1 MLTLKPMAVC
11 PATPATAIAPAAH
24 PMTFSVI
31 IAVYNDWLPLDSCL
45 RSLSEQASGPSFEV
59 IVVDDGSDK
68 ESPESILKWKQFYPL
83 SIVRQLHSGIP
94 SARNA
99 GIRASRGSVLLF
111 VDADS
116 RLERNCL
123 STLHAIVE
131 GHPEHG
137 SFQLELIAD
146 CSTFSGRVEELRLM
160 TLRQHMLQTSG
171 CIRYLNTAG
180 FAIRAARFNS
190 EEGLFNTAA
199 QRGED
204 TLLLVNLMQRGE
216 LPFLAAGALV
226 RHVVPRTFR
235 QSLRKCMRAAYLE
248 AQTYEFIAS
257 QGIRIRVTNRKRLR
271 MLKSM
276 WKACGQHPL
285 GRLVWLGLAT
295 RQALVRTVSFAC
307 ACGLSIKSSNRRAI
321 FMNRFQDVPNA

>member
-1 MLTLKPMAVC
+1 VLTLKPMAVC
-11 PATPATAIAPAAH
+11 PATPAAAIAPAAH

-45 RSLSEQASGPSFEV
+45 RSLYEQAPGPSFEV

-68 ESPESILKWKQFYPL
+68 ESPESILKWNQFFPL
-83 SIVRQLHSGIP
+83 SIVRQRHSGIP

-99 GIRASRGSVLLF
+99 GIKASRGSVLLF

-180 FAIRAARFNS
+180 FAVRAARFNS

-307 ACGLSIKSSNRRAI
+307 AYGLSSKSSNSRAF
-321 FMNRFQDVPNA
+321 FMKRLQDVPNA

>member
-1 MLTLKPMAVC
+1 MLTQKPMAVS
-11 PATPATAIAPAAH
+11 PATPAAAIAPAAH

-45 RSLSEQASGPSFEV
+45 RSLSEQAPGPSFEV

-83 SIVRQLHSGIP
+83 SIVRKLHSGIP

-180 FAIRAARFNS
+180 FAIRAARSNS
-190 EEGLFNTAA
+190 EEGSI
-199 QRGED
+199 QHRGSK
-204 TLLLVNLMQRGE
+204 RR
-216 LPFLAAGALV
+216 
-226 RHVVPRTFR
+226 RHVVARESDAARPT
-235 QSLRKCMRAAYLE
+235 SLSRCRGIGAACRASNVPA
-248 AQTYEFIAS
+248 IAPE
-257 QGIRIRVTNRKRLR
+257 V
-271 MLKSM
+271 
-276 WKACGQHPL
+276 H
-285 GRLVWLGLAT
+285 
-295 RQALVRTVSFAC
+295 
-307 ACGLSIKSSNRRAI
+307 ACGLSGGANLRVHCLPGNPDSRK
-321 FMNRFQDVPNA
+321 

>member
-1 MLTLKPMAVC
+1 
-11 PATPATAIAPAAH
+11 
-24 PMTFSVI
+24 
-31 IAVYNDWLPLDSCL
+31 
-45 RSLSEQASGPSFEV
+45 
-59 IVVDDGSDK
+59 
-68 ESPESILKWKQFYPL
+68 
-83 SIVRQLHSGIP
+83 
-94 SARNA
+94 
-99 GIRASRGSVLLF
+99 LF

-216 LPFLAAGALV
+216 LPFLAAGAVV
-226 RHVVPRTFR
+226 RHVVPRTFQ

-307 ACGLSIKSSNRRAI
+307 AYGLSSKSSNSRAF
-321 FMNRFQDVPNA
+321 FMKRLQDVPNA